1 MPLSQVTQVE
11 DAARRISERLPEMRV
26 QESILCRTA
35 VILGR
40 DLTSRLDQ
48 LLAPAGLAELEF
60 RLLLILFS
68 RDGTAFPGELCTAL
82 AQSPANLT
90 RISDLLVERGL
101 ITRTPDPED
110 RRKLALSITPAGE
123 QLAKSLTPQL
133 TRYMTRLYRDFSDE
147 DRGRFMDYL
156 KRLVGALDSMSVEDP
171 ATREPRS

>member
-11 DAARRISERLPEMRV
+11 EAARKISRRLPEIGL
-26 QESILCRTA
+26 QESILSRTA

-60 RLLLILFS
+60 RLLLNLFA
-68 RDGTAFPGELCTAL
+68 RGGTAFPGELCPAL

-101 ITRTPDPED
+101 ITRAPDPDD

-123 QLAKSLTPQL
+123 QLAKDLTPQV
-133 TRYMTRLYRDFSDE
+133 TSYMTRLYRDFTDQ
-147 DRGRFMDYL
+147 DRVQFMDYL
-156 KRLVGALDSMSVEDP
+156 KRLVAALDALSVEDSG
-171 ATREPRS
+171 AQESSS